1 MALAEVLGAACKSCP
16 GVGCASGDA
25 ECFARVVLTHLLKT
39 EELVHSGEEPLPAL
53 ALCHVEEA
61 VMNEV
66 APEEEAVDAADI
78 DSEEVPEVDAAKKSE
93 EVVEEIVEDIVEE
106 IVETDP
112 VKVRHVYTSIE
123 IYENAHDALHL
134 VAALLLRQLF

>member
-1 MALAEVLGAACKSCP
+1 MALAEELGAACKSCP

-39 EELVHSGEEPLPAL
+39 EELAHSGEEPLPAL

-61 VMNEV
+61 ASSKV

-93 EVVEEIVEDIVEE
+93 VVEEILEDIVEE

-112 VKVRHVYTSIE
+112 VKVHS
-123 IYENAHDALHL
+123 L
-134 VAALLLRQLF
+134 